1 MCFSGKYSNG
11 LLEEAGVPKENSH
24 KHREKHANATQK
36 GPGQTV
42 KSGLLL

>member
-1 MCFSGKYSNG
+1 MCFSGKYGNA
-11 LLEEAGVPKENSH
+11 LLEEAGVPREN

-36 GPGQTV
+36 GPGHMV